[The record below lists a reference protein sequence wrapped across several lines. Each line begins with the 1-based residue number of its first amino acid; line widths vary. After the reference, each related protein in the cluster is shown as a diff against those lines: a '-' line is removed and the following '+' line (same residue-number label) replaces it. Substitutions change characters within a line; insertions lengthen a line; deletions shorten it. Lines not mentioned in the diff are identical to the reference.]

1 MVSGMAQR
9 QSPMR
14 NDLVPQTPIAIL
26 ALTRTGV
33 RLALQLQAQ
42 LPGSVCY
49 VPLRH
54 RFALAMGARG
64 FERLEHAFREAWS
77 EYRALVCIMASGIV
91 VRQIAG
97 LLRHKTLDPAV
108 VVMDERGEFVIS
120 LVSGH
125 LGGANQLAREMARL
139 TNAQPV
145 ITTASDVQDK
155 PALDLIARS
164 LGLEIE
170 NSALLARMTRALLE
184 DEPLWI
190 YDPERRLHAHLA
202 DQPRVVWLAS
212 RGGAP
217 EAQQM
222 AGAGIWV
229 TECKAPDDTLCLQ
242 LRPRNLVV
250 GIGCN
255 RGTSA
260 EEILGLVR
268 SVFAGESLS
277 LLSIRNL
284 ASIDLKAD
292 EPGLLEAA
300 AALARPIHFFSREAV
315 AAITVPNPSPMVAKH
330 IGVESVCEATA
341 LVSAADQG
349 QSMILIPKQKT
360 PNVTLAVARA
370 IWPL

>member
-1 MVSGMAQR
+1 MASGPVVR
-9 QSPMR
+9 QSRRR
-14 NDLVPQTPIAIL
+14 NDSVRQTPIAIL
-26 ALTRTGV
+26 AVTRTGV

-64 FERLEHAFREAWS
+64 FERLEHAFQEAWT
-77 EYRALVCIMASGIV
+77 EHRGLVCIMATGIV

-108 VVMDERGEFVIS
+108 VVMDEHGEFVIS
-120 LVSGH
+120 LLSGH
-125 LGGANQLAREMARL
+125 LGGANQLARDVARL
-139 TNAQPV
+139 THAQPV
-145 ITTASDVQDK
+145 ITTASDVQGK
-155 PALDLIARS
+155 PALDLIALS

-170 NSALLARMTRALLE
+170 NRALLARITRALLE

-190 YDPERRLHAHLA
+190 YDPERRLEAHLA
-202 DQPRVVWLAS
+202 DQPQVVWLAS
-212 RGGAP
+212 QGGAP
-217 EAQQM
+217 KLEQLL
-222 AGAGIWV
+222 GAGIWV
-229 TECKAPDDTLCLQ
+229 TERMAPGDTLCLQ

-255 RGTSA
+255 RGTPA
-260 EEILGLVR
+260 EQILGLVR
-268 SVFAGESLS
+268 SVFAGQSLS

-300 AALARPIHFFSREAV
+300 AALDRPIHFFCREAIE
-315 AAITVPNPSPMVAKH
+315 AISVPNPSPMVAKH

-341 LVSAADQG
+341 LVSAADRG

-360 PNVTLAVARA
+360 HNVTLAVARVS
-370 IWPL
+370 WPL